1 MDYYEGEK
9 VDQPLNVRKG
19 RKINEPAWEALTSVV
34 FTAHFGPSATGGPIP
49 ILSDNS
55 RPLRER

>member
-1 MDYYEGEK
+1 
-9 VDQPLNVRKG
+9 VRKG
-19 RKINEPAWEALTSVV
+19 RKINEPAWEALASVV